1 MVELDSD
8 RKLLEVYGRTA
19 QRDIVQFV
27 AFNNYTNSSN
37 SQKAGEALAK
47 ALLAEIPSQLVS
59 YMNSKGIAPR
69 RKLLQ

>member
-8 RKLLEVYGRTA
+8 RNLLAVNGHTA

-27 AFNNYTNSSN
+27 AFNNYRNYSN

-59 YMNSKGIAPR
+59 YMNSKGIAPG
-69 RKLLQ
+69 RKFGQ

>member
-8 RKLLEVYGRTA
+8 RKLLAANGRTA

-27 AFNNYTNSSN
+27 AFNNYTNYSS

-59 YMNSKGIAPR
+59 YMNSKGIAPGSR
-69 RKLLQ
+69 VVQ